1 MDLHDKVAIVT
12 GASRGLG
19 RQIALEFGRRG
30 AKVVI
35 AARTV
40 APRRTLEGTIF
51 QTVDMIKAEGGH
63 AIAIGCDVGNPD
75 DIRNL
80 VEETIGE
87 FGRLDIVV
95 NNAADMT
102 GHELEPMVEA
112 MLGRSDPGTES
123 AASAAKPSIRPD
135 ESALQSWLHQFAVNV
150 HAPFLLT
157 NLARPYMRAQGG
169 GVIVN
174 ISSNS
179 ADIVAV
185 DGLASLLAAK
195 QAAMNPSIG
204 YAATKAAL
212 NRMTN
217 MIATD
222 LAADNIAVVA
232 ISPGPIHTELVDLM
246 SAGGLLGSTADYSS
260 MSELV
265 EAVITPIVA
274 ADPMAYS
281 GQILASN

>member
-1 MDLHDKVAIVT
+1 
-12 GASRGLG
+12 
-19 RQIALEFGRRG
+19 
-30 AKVVI
+30 
-35 AARTV
+35 
-40 APRRTLEGTIF
+40 
-51 QTVDMIKAEGGH
+51 
-63 AIAIGCDVGNPD
+63 
-75 DIRNL
+75 
-80 VEETIGE
+80 
-87 FGRLDIVV
+87 
-95 NNAADMT
+95 MT

-112 MLGRSDPGTES
+112 MLGRSDPDAKS
-123 AASAAKPSIRPD
+123 AANADKPSISPD
-135 ESALQSWLHQFAVNV
+135 ESALQSWRHQFAVNV
-150 HAPFLLT
+150 DAPFLLT
-157 NLARPYMRAQGG
+157 VLARPHMRAQGG

-195 QAAMNPSIG
+195 QAAMNPSVG

-217 MIATD
+217 MMATD
-222 LAADNIAVVA
+222 LASDNIAVLA

-260 MSELV
+260 MSDLV
-265 EAVITPIVA
+265 DAVITPIVA

-281 GQILASN
+281 GQIFASS

>member
-12 GASRGLG
+12 GGSRGLG

-87 FGRLDIVV
+87 FGQLDIVV

-217 MIATD
+217 MIAAD